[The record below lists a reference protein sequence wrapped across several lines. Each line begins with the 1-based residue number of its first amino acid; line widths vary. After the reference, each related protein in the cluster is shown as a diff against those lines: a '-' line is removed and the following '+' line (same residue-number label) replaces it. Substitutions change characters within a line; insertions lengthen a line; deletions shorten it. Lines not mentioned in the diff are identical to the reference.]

1 MAINILQELNLGAAK
16 ASFSRDE
23 VETLADIK
31 KLDVAQK
38 YPNNYDIFCKEDGCK
53 YRLNKTSH
61 STMQDN
67 LPHPTGKWRRVDSV
81 ISSNMPAPITVGDV
95 VLYLGPTVMDQVD
108 HSKVKFQTGKYYRT
122 EYTKVNK
129 QMYAFVQNTAP
140 DVPDTSPNPA
150 VIWFSETSTLSEG
163 SVLFTPVNGSI
174 FDNKEHGIIMTSD
187 WDGQSAISG
196 SSYEYLDNSNNAK
209 LGMVRNSN
217 FDITFDSF
225 PELTWNMFDT
235 EAELENIKQNVIPE
249 AISSA
254 TEEIKT
260 EVKEEVKEDVDANL
274 GQAKKLNDI
283 LTDGDIKLLKQGGI
297 EKLVSSKPDAT
308 VSDSTIGF
316 VQCDCNRN
324 EETGEV
330 TLNITDVKYGP
341 FTQEEIA
348 ENVFVDEDGII
359 VPSSITGLPIY
370 AITCSVTNKA
380 KDAILCGLKDSN
392 LYKGTLSFDAMSFLP
407 KMEEEGL
414 PIVIGFAAAAPYK
427 DEEHSGSVDSNT
439 YVSLYNLLEI
449 IAYGGNP
456 AFTPVPVSEI
466 PDIKNRAVELLEKET
481 VLDLILFVACY
492 EELESQ
498 LASSNILDT
507 FNEQFVIGTEASGIL
522 NEFPTMRKEIEDS
535 ITEEFSTV
543 KKLNDSLNEED
554 VETIVSRPR
563 ESLFDAKS
571 PYIPYGNKLLTECTF
586 VKLEFDD
593 NGVATITDSAT
604 VSDALSLPN
613 PMEWLHDG
621 QFAVLFG
628 IMQSDS
634 YVGYQRTTADIY
646 NCSFKV
652 DYESPDIDISRKP
665 ENMFG
670 IDSVY
675 FAVGNNGDGWGEI
688 EADFTACKFTDIDT
702 YAPGTEDVD
711 GRHLFGDLIGDY
723 EENGTP
729 ITLRN
734 YSKSNYT
741 VLYGIALFD
750 ASGNVISESD
760 YTSKNIT
767 ASINKRV
774 VPAYQE
780 SGLLVDFP
788 KIKEQIASVKTM
800 ADEFGTVKQN
810 ANKASKLADRFT
822 DAEMDKLFKKITEK
836 IISSVNG
843 VNDVDFRICA
853 CTSSDNWETATIT
866 KYMEAPLSGD
876 LTDYHIS
883 LPGAY
888 GNTFDTIAV
897 SCGISFTNGNSATGL
912 PYYEVINNKAINT
925 WLNAYLLDPVAIY
938 TAQTSSS
945 SSFDKSTYYKTR
957 VKDGGPSDSTIK
969 YSDMEP
975 LKSNAYEWSSR
986 IHFLVFIQVNNNTT
1000 AEDLNAAD
1008 LFELAKKAIVP
1019 VGTTSGIV
1027 SEFDTVKQNA
1037 NSAKAMAD
1045 EFDTVKQNANNAIEY
1060 ANNAI
1065 ELALPEKTKD
1075 YIKNKLYDIKTVE
1088 LRRASESESQGIAYD
1103 NTNCNGLISIGSS
1116 YDHQDESRSISV
1128 TFKNYF
1134 DSSKSDYVSAS
1145 EVIAIK
1151 DAAEWYQRTNYIAI
1165 PVIIKGYGGRTKESI
1180 LESLKGVIASKSSSA
1195 YMIKKK
1201 TSYGASPYGK
1211 LVDVYG
1217 GLTSDSFGN
1226 AHLNLLSF
1234 SSLSR
1239 ANESTFSIA
1248 ELLSDAVVGASYY
1261 QTPCLILV
1269 YDVYYVDSPEISPDI
1284 ITELDTEDLVKNT
1297 FNIYSIPIE
1306 NRIDQLEQNFDG
1318 IETAVS
1324 SVSDT
1329 ATAASAKA
1337 NSLETATK
1345 SIIQKYPIKIA
1356 TSSDSGFNGA
1366 LKINADTYDP
1376 ETTTSVSLSFYNYYD
1391 SSKSNYRNPA
1401 NPATPMLVED
1411 KFVAVPAF
1419 IDIAEVLGVPSFTSA
1434 SQLKEYCKN
1443 ISVRFDRNQ
1452 SIKVDLQNNNNTSI
1466 YSGANVFIRDIYFR
1480 TYSTAQAPAQA
1491 ATYSTKITNS
1501 NPIAELVDASYSPG
1515 FIPIF
1520 IFILEVIPDVN
1531 YSVPLKNYLAQQNF
1545 AKFINSLCEISFN
1558 KVRDAEDKAQEA
1570 VENISSVAD
1579 SIDNISDS
1587 MSDYM
1592 SAKWLPTPIA
1602 FPDEALENEQEPS
1615 GNSKNYDFLLYPT
1628 FVDAPHSTGSS
1639 VEGKKSRYS
1648 VKPIPESGE
1657 NTTVK
1662 ALYESEDSM
1671 YLLFGF
1677 FGEKLLPESLGGDYT
1692 IPETYNENT
1701 IESFNR
1707 TSKTLWYSD
1716 IYLNMQNTFSY
1727 SMIKGIRDSL
1737 LEIDVSNIFL
1747 NFNPR
1752 VIKSLYAKVTADPGN
1767 ELTYSTYTNRGLNNM
1782 EDFVKIPYANIQDIN
1797 TISMEDI
1804 VNMCG
1809 RPDKTK
1815 SSGSSK
1821 AVILF
1826 IAEIDKSSFPGLASL
1841 TTPAYGV
1848 SNTTS
1853 DILAIYQAMF
1863 ANNSESSPIYMARSI
1878 DDSLKKTKE
1887 VAVEAARY
1895 AAATLTAAKH
1905 YDTLSDLKRLISE
1918 GESGYI
1924 VRNGETEG
1932 TSVADVYIKT
1942 TEGALIKIASGVEYE
1957 APIS

>member
-95 VLYLGPTVMDQVD
+95 VLYLGPTVLD

-150 VIWFSETSTLSEG
+150 VIWFSETSSLSEG

-196 SSYEYLDNSNNAK
+196 SSYEYLDNSNNVK

-254 TEEIKT
+254 TEDIKT
-260 EVKEEVKEDVDANL
+260 EVKEDVNANL

-283 LTDGDIKLLKQGGI
+283 LTDGDIRLLKQGGT

-330 TLNITDVKYGP
+330 TLNITNVKYGP
-341 FTQEEIA
+341 FTSEEIA
-348 ENVFVDEDGII
+348 ENAFVDESEVI
-359 VPSSITGLPIY
+359 VPSGGQFTIY
-370 AITCSVTNKA
+370 AITCSVTNKV
-380 KDAILCGLKDSN
+380 KDAIFHPLKDSN
-392 LYKGTLSFDAMSFLP
+392 LYQGTISFDVMSFVSRLQQ
-407 KMEEEGL
+407 GL
-414 PIVIGFAAAAPYK
+414 PLVVGFAAAAPYK
-427 DEEHSGSVDSNT
+427 DGEHSGSVDSNT
-439 YVSLYNLLEI
+439 YVSMYNLLE
-449 IAYGGNP
+449 YLESSPPTFSN
-456 AFTPVPVSEI
+456 VPVSEI
-466 PDIKNRAVELLEKET
+466 PDIKNRAVELLENET
-481 VLDLILFVACY
+481 TLDLILFVMGGGDADA
-492 EELESQ
+492 Q
-498 LASSNILDT
+498 LASSNVLELL
-507 FNEQFVIGTEASGIL
+507 NEQFVIGTEASGIL
-522 NEFPTMRKEIEDS
+522 NEFPTMRNEIEDS
-535 ITEEFSTV
+535 ITEEFSNV

-554 VETIVSRPR
+554 VDAIVSRPR
-563 ESLFDAKS
+563 ELIFDVKS
-571 PYIPYGNKLLTECTF
+571 PYITYGNKLLTECTF
-586 VKLEFDD
+586 VKLEFD
-593 NGVATITDSAT
+593 NGKATITDSAT
-604 VSDALSLPN
+604 VSDVMADLPGGIQ
-613 PMEWLHDG
+613 EWLHDG
-621 QFAVLFG
+621 CPAILFG
-628 IMQSDS
+628 IKQNNNYIGYRYSDT
-634 YVGYQRTTADIY
+634 YTVN

-652 DYESPDIDISRKP
+652 DHNGPFIDIDRKP

-670 IDSVY
+670 ISEVY
-675 FAVGNNGDGWGEI
+675 FAIGNNENEQRNI
-688 EADFTACKFTDIDT
+688 IADFTACKFTNISI

-723 EENGTP
+723 EEDGDP
-729 ITLRN
+729 ITLRYYN
-734 YSKSNYT
+734 KSNYT
-741 VLYGIALFD
+741 VLYGIALLT
-750 ASGNVISESD
+750 ASPNIVSVTDFTAKNVI
-760 YTSKNIT
+760 
-767 ASINKRV
+767 ASINKRAI
-774 VPAYQE
+774 PMYQE
-780 SGLLVDFP
+780 SGLLIDFP
-788 KIKEQIASVKTM
+788 KMEEEVVSVKQT
-800 ADEFGTVKQN
+800 
-810 ANKASKLADRFT
+810 ANKA
-822 DAEMDKLFKKITEK
+822 
-836 IISSVNG
+836 V
-843 VNDVDFRICA
+843 
-853 CTSSDNWETATIT
+853 
-866 KYMEAPLSGD
+866 
-876 LTDYHIS
+876 
-883 LPGAY
+883 
-888 GNTFDTIAV
+888 
-897 SCGISFTNGNSATGL
+897 
-912 PYYEVINNKAINT
+912 
-925 WLNAYLLDPVAIY
+925 
-938 TAQTSSS
+938 
-945 SSFDKSTYYKTR
+945 
-957 VKDGGPSDSTIK
+957 
-969 YSDMEP
+969 
-975 LKSNAYEWSSR
+975 
-986 IHFLVFIQVNNNTT
+986 
-1000 AEDLNAAD
+1000 
-1008 LFELAKKAIVP
+1008 
-1019 VGTTSGIV
+1019 
-1027 SEFDTVKQNA
+1027 
-1037 NSAKAMAD
+1037 
-1045 EFDTVKQNANNAIEY
+1045 
-1060 ANNAI
+1060 
-1065 ELALPEKTKD
+1065 ELALPAETKEYINKNIVD
-1075 YIKNKLYDIKTVE
+1075 YKNLTLSGVQNYNNNNFTHFVSLGVE
-1088 LRRASESESQGIAYD
+1088 
-1103 NTNCNGLISIGSS
+1103 T
-1116 YDHQDESRSISV
+1116 YDHSDANRTITPV
-1128 TFKNYF
+1128 FINYF
-1134 DSSKSDYVSAS
+1134 DD
-1145 EVIAIK
+1145 
-1151 DAAEWYQRTNYIAI
+1151 
-1165 PVIIKGYGGRTKESI
+1165 TKEDY
-1180 LESLKGVIASKSSSA
+1180 ATSSTVPVFHPN
-1195 YMIKKK
+1195 K
-1201 TSYGASPYGK
+1201 TRDTYVGIFGYLDFAQTK
-1211 LVDVYG
+1211 QELVDKLRG
-1217 GLTSDSFGN
+1217 
-1226 AHLNLLSF
+1226 
-1234 SSLSR
+1234 
-1239 ANESTFSIA
+1239 I
-1248 ELLSDAVVGASYY
+1248 VVKYDRDASYY
-1261 QTPCLILV
+1261 DNINK
-1269 YDVYYVDSPEISPDI
+1269 YFFIKDVYVKIYGAEIADFINSTGWVRVDPGSDLGEVFENISDTLYAYRRYAQVII
-1284 ITELDTEDLVKNT
+1284 ITDGYYGDSS
-1297 FNIYSIPIE
+1297 FQDIE
-1306 NRIDQLEQNFDG
+1306 NFETNFNNIMQLICFENNILGSKLSKLDISALEERTAA
-1318 IETAVS
+1318 IETKLEPLTDDVS
-1324 SVSDT
+1324 VLSD
-1329 ATAASAKA
+1329 
-1337 NSLETATK
+1337 ATK
-1345 SIIQKYPIKIA
+1345 SIIQKYPIKLA

-1376 ETTTSVSLSFYNYYD
+1376 ETTTSVSLTYYNYYD

-1401 NPATPMLVED
+1401 NPETPMLVED

-1419 IDIAEVLGVPSFTSA
+1419 IDIPEVLGIPSFSSA

-1443 ISVRFDRNQ
+1443 ISVRFNRNQ
-1452 SIKVDLQNNNNTSI
+1452 SIKVDLANNNTNV

-1491 ATYSTKITNS
+1491 ATYNTKITNS
-1501 NPIAELVDASYSPG
+1501 NPIADLIDTSSSIG

-1520 IFILEVIPDVN
+1520 VFILEVIPDPN
-1531 YSVPLKNYLAQQNF
+1531 YTVPLKNVLAQQNF
-1545 AKFINSLCEISFN
+1545 GKFINSLCEISFN

-1570 VENISSVAD
+1570 VENMSSVAG
-1579 SIDNISDS
+1579 SVDNISES

-1592 SAKWLPTPIA
+1592 STKWLPTPIA
-1602 FPDEALENEQEPS
+1602 FPDEALENESEPS

-1628 FVDAPHSTGSS
+1628 FVDVPHSTGSS

-1737 LEIDVSNIFL
+1737 VEIDVSNIFL

-1767 ELTYSTYTNRGLNNM
+1767 ELTHSSFTDRGLNNM

-1815 SSGSSK
+1815 SSGNSK

-1841 TTPAYGV
+1841 STPAYGV

-1905 YDTLSDLKRLISE
+1905 YDTLSDLKRIISE

>member
-81 ISSNMPAPITVGDV
+81 ISSSMPAPITVGDV

-341 FTQEEIA
+341 FTQEEIT
-348 ENVFVDEDGII
+348 ENAFVDENEII
-359 VPSSITGLPIY
+359 VPSDTGMPIY

-380 KDAILCGLKDSN
+380 KDAIFCALKDSN
-392 LYKGTLSFDAMSFLP
+392 LYKGTLGFDAINFISRLQ
-407 KMEEEGL
+407 EGL
-414 PIVIGFAAAAPYK
+414 PIVVGFAAAAPYK

-449 IAYGGNP
+449 MNSGGNP

-481 VLDLILFVACY
+481 ALDLILFVICA
-492 EELESQ
+492 EGGEFQ
-498 LASSNILDT
+498 LASSNILET

-522 NEFPTMRKEIEDS
+522 NEFPTMKKEIEDS
-535 ITEEFSTV
+535 ITEEFRNV

-554 VETIVSRPR
+554 VETIISRPR
-563 ESLFDAKS
+563 ESLFDVKS

-586 VKLEFDD
+586 VKLEADE
-593 NGVATITDSAT
+593 NGIVTIADSAT
-604 VSDALSLPN
+604 VSDALSLPGD
-613 PMEWLHDG
+613 PLEWLHDG

-634 YVGYQRTTADIY
+634 YVGYQRTAADIY

-675 FAVGNNGDGWGEI
+675 FAVGNNGDEWGEI

-788 KIKEQIASVKTM
+788 KIEEQIAAVKT
-800 ADEFGTVKQN
+800 
-810 ANKASKLADRFT
+810 
-822 DAEMDKLFKKITEK
+822 
-836 IISSVNG
+836 
-843 VNDVDFRICA
+843 
-853 CTSSDNWETATIT
+853 
-866 KYMEAPLSGD
+866 
-876 LTDYHIS
+876 
-883 LPGAY
+883 
-888 GNTFDTIAV
+888 
-897 SCGISFTNGNSATGL
+897 
-912 PYYEVINNKAINT
+912 
-925 WLNAYLLDPVAIY
+925 
-938 TAQTSSS
+938 
-945 SSFDKSTYYKTR
+945 
-957 VKDGGPSDSTIK
+957 
-969 YSDMEP
+969 
-975 LKSNAYEWSSR
+975 
-986 IHFLVFIQVNNNTT
+986 
-1000 AEDLNAAD
+1000 
-1008 LFELAKKAIVP
+1008 
-1019 VGTTSGIV
+1019 
-1027 SEFDTVKQNA
+1027 
-1037 NSAKAMAD
+1037 MAD
-1045 EFDTVKQNANNAIEY
+1045 EFDTVKQNANK
-1060 ANNAI
+1060 AI
-1065 ELALPEKTKD
+1065 ELALPAETKD
-1075 YIKNKLYDIKTVE
+1075 YIDENIFEKIAINLVNASYNFRDANKYTHIVGLNGDTAGGTYDPQSSSRTITPKFWNYFDASGASYTSNTSEMLMSNPSAYSSAKYIGILGSINCGRKDDLLNNLKGMAVNFDPGKYLIKNNNTYFSIVDIYINTNIVTSNYADYITASSWTRLNSGDSIYDIFSNKSIPTYYGDGNIQFIFVISGYYGDSSFSDIAPFEANVGEIVALASVVKSPFDVMKKKIDSIEANALNEASSSYFKNNVFDSNTTFSE
-1088 LRRASESESQGIAYD
+1088 LKPSYYQYTTTDYTGFVSLG
-1103 NTNCNGLISIGSS
+1103 TTS
-1116 YDHQDESRSISV
+1116 YDHTAKNRSIAPV
-1128 TFKNYF
+1128 FKNYF
-1134 DSSKSDYVSAS
+1134 DNSKDDYVSSEEVLTANSSTNDRYAGFLCSVAYGTNRFEEFVKSLQGMAMIFDSNKSIAINGVNYKIVDTYVRIYQDTRSYETNYANQISNSGWTRVDSVTDLS
-1145 EVIAIK
+1145 EVVKNATYNPTYKYCWLNTIVVIDAFGNDTPVADLTPFSTNKTDILSQLFSLAKIPIETKISTVNRKIDSLGAGRGIEYFNQNIFSTKDFDLANTAAYNNTNFTHLVALGTLGEYTLTYDHTDPERAVAPKFYNYFDSSTSSVTTDIFSHREGYSYYDSYIGLLGVLDYSDNTENPGVFETRFKNLIAK
-1151 DAAEWYQRTNYIAI
+1151 FDPNKKYYHPLTD
-1165 PVIIKGYGGRTKESI
+1165 GYNTQEFRI
-1180 LESLKGVIASKSSSA
+1180 
-1195 YMIKKK
+1195 
-1201 TSYGASPYGK
+1201 
-1211 LVDVYG
+1211 VDVYINIAQ
-1217 GLTSDSFGN
+1217 SD
-1226 AHLNLLSF
+1226 L
-1234 SSLSR
+1234 
-1239 ANESTFSIA
+1239 A
-1248 ELLSDAVVGASYY
+1248 E
-1261 QTPCLILV
+1261 
-1269 YDVYYVDSPEISPDI
+1269 
-1284 ITELDTEDLVKNT
+1284 N
-1297 FNIYSIPIE
+1297 
-1306 NRIDQLEQNFDG
+1306 
-1318 IETAVS
+1318 
-1324 SVSDT
+1324 
-1329 ATAASAKA
+1329 
-1337 NSLETATK
+1337 
-1345 SIIQKYPIKIA
+1345 
-1356 TSSDSGFNGA
+1356 
-1366 LKINADTYDP
+1366 
-1376 ETTTSVSLSFYNYYD
+1376 
-1391 SSKSNYRNPA
+1391 
-1401 NPATPMLVED
+1401 
-1411 KFVAVPAF
+1411 
-1419 IDIAEVLGVPSFTSA
+1419 VPSEGWYRIESGEDIGEAF
-1434 SQLKEYCKN
+1434 KN
-1443 ISVRFDRNQ
+1443 VTDISGTRYAEILIVLDAMNWRA
-1452 SIKVDLQNNNNTSI
+1452 
-1466 YSGANVFIRDIYFR
+1466 YSGSYDR
-1480 TYSTAQAPAQA
+1480 
-1491 ATYSTKITNS
+1491 IT
-1501 NPIAELVDASYSPG
+1501 DASYIYQYQIDG
-1515 FIPIF
+1515 VLANIF
-1520 IFILEVIPDVN
+1520 DLAFSKLETRLN
-1531 YSVPLKNYLAQQNF
+1531 
-1545 AKFINSLCEISFN
+1545 EI
-1558 KVRDAEDKAQEA
+1558 E
-1570 VENISSVAD
+1570 SSVTD
-1579 SIDNISDS
+1579 SVDNISDS

-1628 FVDAPHSTGSS
+1628 FVDVPHSTGSS
-1639 VEGKKSRYS
+1639 VEGKKSSYS

-1707 TSKTLWYSD
+1707 VSKTLWYSD

-1767 ELTYSTYTNRGLNNM
+1767 ELTYSTYTSRGLNNM

-1821 AVILF
+1821 AVVLF

-1841 TTPAYGV
+1841 TTLAYGV

-1878 DDSLKKTKE
+1878 NDSLKKTKE

-1905 YDTLSDLKRLISE
+1905 YDTLSDLKLLISE